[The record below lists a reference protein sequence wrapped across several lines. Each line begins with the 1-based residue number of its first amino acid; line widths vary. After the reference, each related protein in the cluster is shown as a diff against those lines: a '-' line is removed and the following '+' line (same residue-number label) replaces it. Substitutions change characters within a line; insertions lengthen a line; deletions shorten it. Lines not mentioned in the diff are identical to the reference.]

1 MGGSVMVIFPA
12 FPAKGRVVA
21 VVKATVTT
29 AVVTCSAFLST
40 GAMVIDT
47 SETVL
52 GAAGATITPDG
63 TPEDAVGSAL
73 V

>member
-1 MGGSVMVIFPA
+1 MVIFPA

-29 AVVTCSAFLST
+29 EVVTCSAFLST
-40 GAMVIDT
+40 LAMVIDT
-47 SETVL
+47 SVTEL
-52 GAAGATITPDG
+52 GAAGAAITPDG